1 MRTIV
6 LAAAVLTLAGSA
18 FAAAKTPS
26 VWAAATHAIPVSAE
40 TCAGEAAKYKAAADA
55 HATSPNLAKA
65 NAEAEKGKTACAAGK
80 SADGIADYQ
89 AALKLLGA

>member
-1 MRTIV
+1 MRTIM
-6 LAAAVLTLAGSA
+6 LAAAVLTLASPA

-26 VWAAATHAIPVSAE
+26 VWAAATRATPVSAD
-40 TCAGEAAKYKAAADA
+40 TCAGEAAKYKAAAKA
-55 HATSPNLAKA
+55 HASSPNLSKAK
-65 NAEAEKGKTACAAGK
+65 AEAEKGKAACAAGK